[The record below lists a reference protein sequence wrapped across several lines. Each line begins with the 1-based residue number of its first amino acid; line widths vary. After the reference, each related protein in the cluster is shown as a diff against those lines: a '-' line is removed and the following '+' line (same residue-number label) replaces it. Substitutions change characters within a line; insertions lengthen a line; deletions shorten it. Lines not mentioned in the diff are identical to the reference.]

1 MSFDLLVIAS
11 HPDDAEI
18 SCAGTILKHVEAG
31 YTVGVLD
38 LTQGELGTRGSGPL
52 RLEEANEASRRMGI
66 HVRENMGFKD
76 GFFLN
81 DEIHKLALVE
91 KIRKY
96 RPRIVLANALYDRH
110 PDHGRASS
118 LISEACFLS
127 GLRRIVTT
135 EAGAGQGAEPTE
147 GSLAIQEVWRP
158 AAVYHFIQD
167 YYIKPDFV
175 VDISSY
181 MDRKIHVMEAY
192 GSQFHNPASSDPQ
205 TVLST
210 PDFMERIRARAREFG
225 RFTESGYGEGYTA
238 ERTIGVKDLFDLT

>member
-1 MSFDLLVIAS
+1 MNLDLLVIAS

-18 SCAGTILKHVEAG
+18 GCAGTILKHIEAG
-31 YTVGVLD
+31 YTVGILD
-38 LTQGELGTRGSGPL
+38 LTHGELGTRGSGPL

-66 HVRENMGFKD
+66 HVRENMGFRD

-127 GLRRIVTT
+127 GLRRIET
-135 EAGAGQGAEPTE
+135 
-147 GSLAIQEVWRP
+147 SQEVWRP

-167 YYIKPDFV
+167 YYIKPDFA
-175 VDISSY
+175 VDISAY

-192 GSQFHNPASSDPQ
+192 RSQFHNPASRDPQ

-238 ERTIGVKDLFDLT
+238 ERTIGVKDLFNLI